1 LFDVSKNGID
11 LGNKIREL
19 LEWDVEGELAR
30 ISSAWRNSR
39 ACWQVKGGNSMKESV
54 TIQLTADDLQLVI
67 NAVEILSPDDP
78 DAQERVHALYCKL
91 LAVGTQ
97 QER

>member
-1 LFDVSKNGID
+1 
-11 LGNKIREL
+11 
-19 LEWDVEGELAR
+19 
-30 ISSAWRNSR
+30 
-39 ACWQVKGGNSMKESV
+39 MKESV

>member
-1 LFDVSKNGID
+1 
-11 LGNKIREL
+11 
-19 LEWDVEGELAR
+19 
-30 ISSAWRNSR
+30 
-39 ACWQVKGGNSMKESV
+39 MKESV

-78 DAQERVHALYCKL
+78 DAQERVYALYCKL